1 MELNP
6 DWNEKREA
14 MAAAADEA
22 VEAAAVAGGVGPGVA
37 GDPKE
42 VISVPLCWPPD
53 PLLLWP
59 PTRLTEPPFPL
70 LSVAPVEVKP
80 APPLELPSGTPTPL
94 PLLPPPP
101 VEDPPELPLSRFWFR
116 NFSSRRHLARRF
128 ENQTYHN

>member
-1 MELNP
+1 M
-6 DWNEKREA
+6 
-14 MAAAADEA
+14 
-22 VEAAAVAGGVGPGVA
+22 EAAAVAGGVGPGVA

-59 PTRLTEPPFPL
+59 PTRLTAPPFPL

-101 VEDPPELPLSRFWFR
+101 VEAEPELPLSRFWLR
-116 NFSSRRHLARRF
+116 SFSSRRHLARRF